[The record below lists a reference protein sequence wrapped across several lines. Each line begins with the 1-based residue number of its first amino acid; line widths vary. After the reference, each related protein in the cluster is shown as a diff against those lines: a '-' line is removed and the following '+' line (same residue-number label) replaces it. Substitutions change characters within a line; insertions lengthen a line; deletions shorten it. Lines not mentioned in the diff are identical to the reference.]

1 MLAISAVIDDK
12 AVTKLL
18 QFEDNTPSLH
28 GVYVMPRLS
37 QYAGCQTFSHASIKR
52 KLNTRSSSV
61 VLLFPLFSLISGLI
75 LVNCSNAT
83 ALKTLLSAVL
93 TRVLIPIVII
103 YNMVYYREGSLSLV
117 LLSLCTAIVLFAL
130 YALLYKDRV
139 QALCF
144 SYTNMAWLGF
154 PIAIALF
161 GPEASAPMIALYIG
175 VSLFGN
181 VWAVSAVST
190 ETQPLGKIVKK
201 VIQSPPVIALA
212 IAGLLRLLQVQ
223 YLDQHQWVDAVYL
236 FAKWAMSFSGMCV
249 LGMWLRQTRIA
260 WGDVWHSAKVAV
272 LKLCCG
278 MLICTLV
285 YFYFP
290 LTDLP
295 HALGSLFLL
304 FCLPPAANIVA
315 LENHYQGTGTSAKY
329 IAAGTLVSCGVI
341 VIYAAVLHML

>member
-1 MLAISAVIDDK
+1 M
-12 AVTKLL
+12 
-18 QFEDNTPSLH
+18 
-28 GVYVMPRLS
+28 
-37 QYAGCQTFSHASIKR
+37 
-52 KLNTRSSSV
+52 
-61 VLLFPLFSLISGLI
+61 
-75 LVNCSNAT
+75 
-83 ALKTLLSAVL
+83 LSALL
-93 TRVLIPIVII
+93 TRALIPIVII
-103 YNMVYYREGSLSLV
+103 YNMVYYREGSLSLM
-117 LLSLCTAIVLFAL
+117 LLSLCSAIVLFAL
-130 YALLYKDRV
+130 YAWLYKDRV

-161 GPEASAPMIALYIG
+161 GAEASAPMIALYIG

-190 ETQPLGKIVKK
+190 TPQPLAEIFKK

-212 IAGLLRLLQVQ
+212 IAALLRAMQVQ
-223 YLDQHQWVDAVYL
+223 HFEQHQWVDAIYW

-278 MLICTLV
+278 IVICTLV

-315 LENHYQGTGTSAKY
+315 LETHYQGTGTSAKY
-329 IAAGTLVSCGVI
+329 IAAGTMVSCGI
-341 VIYAAVLHML
+341 IMLYAVVLNML